1 MVVYLLLFGLGMGDK
16 MGDKRVFTKY
26 RKNGLA
32 DLHQTFSLLSPLYR
46 PSFECRSIGHLF
58 LPW

>member
-1 MVVYLLLFGLGMGDK
+1 MVVYLLLFGLG

-46 PSFECRSIGHLF
+46 PYFECWSIGHLF

>member
-1 MVVYLLLFGLGMGDK
+1 

-46 PSFECRSIGHLF
+46 PSFECWSIGHLF